1 MKRTTIATALAGM
14 MLLSATAHAAAP
26 SDFSDFP
33 SDWSAP
39 AVTWAVENSLLNGH
53 DGKLNPQG
61 FLTRAELAAIVNRA
75 FGAAGT
81 AAMSGYTDVPASA
94 WYYAEMA
101 KAVKMGTFTGADG
114 KLTPE
119 AAVTREEA
127 FTVLSRAFVLEDGS
141 ASVLDGFPD
150 GADVS
155 PWAVGGVAALIDSG
169 CVNGAGGRLYPGAGI
184 TRAEFA
190 QVISSL
196 TGTYIAKGGTPPASL
211 DGNAAVRE
219 SGVTLDGI
227 TINGDLIIADGAG
240 SITLNHVAVT
250 GRIVVRGGA
259 DGVRLTGTTAG
270 KGLVVDNPGGAAVIN
285 CTDGNPG
292 TVTARSSFAVEGR
305 LDNVIVEEN
314 ATLTV
319 RKDARVG
326 TVTVNADGATVTGD
340 GRVTSVE
347 ANANHVS
354 VTNPGARVT
363 AASGTTGVTAG
374 DRAVEAGKTVTVG
387 TSGGSGSGGGSSSGG
402 SAQAQEYPISFD
414 ANGGS
419 GAPAAV
425 KTVNGKLAA
434 LPAAEPVREGYRF
447 AGWCT
452 VKDDAGTK
460 VAAGASFAANTTLY
474 ALWAELAQVNTP
486 AITFADHTGAVKT
499 GTEFLTTDT
508 FTITCATEGAS
519 VYYTTDGTEPTVQG
533 AKYTDAVTLTQDM
546 TKILAIAVKDGMKNS
561 AVADSGAITVSAP
574 ASACRVTFAAGEGSG
589 AMSSA
594 DVPAGTAYVLP
605 ANGFAAPQ
613 DQVFDKWSVKA
624 GDADAIDRQPGDTVT
639 IDADTTVTAVWRE
652 AGIGEIKYIGY
663 EPIADLEVAYSSNYL
678 SDYPL
683 PKQVTLQLSNGRTAV
698 LDVSSWTVKDGMMA
712 EGSTITAKAIWD
724 SLPSELQYN
733 NKFDAS
739 SLDEYETL
747 ITMKVRFVADPGRL
761 DIEWDPAHVQE
772 GYYGDEITY
781 AWNENPIITV
791 KNYSGDGSDIRFTS
805 GYGADRMEL
814 TVGNGLSWDAEAS
827 QLTLDSA
834 AALKNGVPDYGSL
847 NGTLYFGT
855 AYFSV
860 SITYTTDRS
869 AVFEGSSGWGD
880 VTYSEVSRK
889 KSLIKTVTFVNVPEE
904 DALAAVFRFSDGT
917 AAEGVTLT
925 KAGEDTY
932 QLTVPFAAVESHLSS
947 SYFSDYVKLT
957 MTVRGMEQ
965 MAVTIE
971 YMGAPELTPD
981 QPNGYYASE
990 NPVITLKN
998 FSFDQTAADNVS
1010 VSLLENGGGEA
1021 KTLSNGTDYTVS
1033 SSGGTARLTLI
1044 SSSANVLG
1052 TGTLSV
1058 EKHFTLTV
1066 NAEGDG
1072 ESASVDVRYKKD
1084 RALHVSSAENV
1095 TPYTTARVTLS
1106 GSEDGYDG
1114 LKVYCGDAEL
1124 PGITAESS
1132 GYGSSTSYY
1141 IELPYQTLE
1150 GHLQDSR
1157 VTLTAR
1163 LDSLSAQFTVAYGAV
1178 SEEGSAL
1185 PIDTTKLVDYYGEE
1199 KAEKQG
1205 TLPMS
1210 TNTAGIYIV
1219 PAEGSTLTED
1229 DWKDMGVTLEKKGSP
1244 EHKII
1249 LKVNSA
1255 SASYGSDQI
1264 VIALNSLWNYD
1275 DELRALY
1282 DFDSHE
1288 TGTDWPVFTLTF
1300 YKTGYQPTTMD
1311 IVLYQY

>member
-1 MKRTTIATALAGM
+1 MMRTCVLVGGKYVKRTTIATALAGM
-14 MLLSATAHAAAP
+14 ILLSATAHAAAP

-53 DGKLNPQG
+53 DGKLNPQC

-101 KAVKMGTFTGADG
+101 KAVKMATFTGADG

-155 PWAVGGVAALIDSG
+155 PWAVGGVATLIDSG

-196 TGTYIAKGGTPPASL
+196 TGTYIAKDGKPPASL
-211 DGNAAVRE
+211 DGNAVVRE

-402 SAQAQEYPISFD
+402 SAQAQEYTISFD

-474 ALWAELAQVNTP
+474 ALWAEPAQVNTP

-519 VYYTTDGTEPTVQG
+519 VYYTTDGTEPTVQS

-546 TKILAIAVKDGMKNS
+546 TKNPGNRRKGRYEKQRR
-561 AVADSGAITVSAP
+561 
-574 ASACRVTFAAGEGSG
+574 CRF
-589 AMSSA
+589 
-594 DVPAGTAYVLP
+594 
-605 ANGFAAPQ
+605 
-613 DQVFDKWSVKA
+613 
-624 GDADAIDRQPGDTVT
+624 R
-639 IDADTTVTAVWRE
+639 R
-652 AGIGEIKYIGY
+652 
-663 EPIADLEVAYSSNYL
+663 
-678 SDYPL
+678 DY
-683 PKQVTLQLSNGRTAV
+683 
-698 LDVSSWTVKDGMMA
+698 
-712 EGSTITAKAIWD
+712 
-724 SLPSELQYN
+724 
-733 NKFDAS
+733 
-739 SLDEYETL
+739 
-747 ITMKVRFVADPGRL
+747 RF
-761 DIEWDPAHVQE
+761 
-772 GYYGDEITY
+772 
-781 AWNENPIITV
+781 
-791 KNYSGDGSDIRFTS
+791 
-805 GYGADRMEL
+805 
-814 TVGNGLSWDAEAS
+814 
-827 QLTLDSA
+827 
-834 AALKNGVPDYGSL
+834 
-847 NGTLYFGT
+847 
-855 AYFSV
+855 
-860 SITYTTDRS
+860 
-869 AVFEGSSGWGD
+869 
-880 VTYSEVSRK
+880 
-889 KSLIKTVTFVNVPEE
+889 
-904 DALAAVFRFSDGT
+904 
-917 AAEGVTLT
+917 
-925 KAGEDTY
+925 
-932 QLTVPFAAVESHLSS
+932 
-947 SYFSDYVKLT
+947 
-957 MTVRGMEQ
+957 
-965 MAVTIE
+965 
-971 YMGAPELTPD
+971 
-981 QPNGYYASE
+981 
-990 NPVITLKN
+990 
-998 FSFDQTAADNVS
+998 
-1010 VSLLENGGGEA
+1010 
-1021 KTLSNGTDYTVS
+1021 
-1033 SSGGTARLTLI
+1033 
-1044 SSSANVLG
+1044 
-1052 TGTLSV
+1052 
-1058 EKHFTLTV
+1058 
-1066 NAEGDG
+1066 
-1072 ESASVDVRYKKD
+1072 
-1084 RALHVSSAENV
+1084 
-1095 TPYTTARVTLS
+1095 
-1106 GSEDGYDG
+1106 
-1114 LKVYCGDAEL
+1114 C
-1124 PGITAESS
+1124 PGIR
-1132 GYGSSTSYY
+1132 
-1141 IELPYQTLE
+1141 
-1150 GHLQDSR
+1150 LQSNVCSR
-1157 VTLTAR
+1157 
-1163 LDSLSAQFTVAYGAV
+1163 
-1178 SEEGSAL
+1178 
-1185 PIDTTKLVDYYGEE
+1185 
-1199 KAEKQG
+1199 
-1205 TLPMS
+1205 
-1210 TNTAGIYIV
+1210 
-1219 PAEGSTLTED
+1219 
-1229 DWKDMGVTLEKKGSP
+1229 
-1244 EHKII
+1244 
-1249 LKVNSA
+1249 
-1255 SASYGSDQI
+1255 
-1264 VIALNSLWNYD
+1264 
-1275 DELRALY
+1275 
-1282 DFDSHE
+1282 
-1288 TGTDWPVFTLTF
+1288 
-1300 YKTGYQPTTMD
+1300 
-1311 IVLYQY
+1311 